1 MPVPTPESRRRYM
14 ASTAERLRKLVSE
27 NVEVDG
33 KSLDIP
39 ADLNFSLADAGV
51 SSLDLVAL
59 GKLVAEE
66 FKITFAIEDC
76 TSITDLAQL
85 ADFIDAKAA

>member
-1 MPVPTPESRRRYM
+1 M
-14 ASTAERLRKLVSE
+14 ASTAERLHKLVSE

-39 ADLNFSLADAGV
+39 ADLNFSLSDAGV

-59 GKLVAEE
+59 GKLVAQE
-66 FKITFAIEDC
+66 FDIEFAVEDC
-76 TSITDLAQL
+76 TSINDLAQL
-85 ADFIDAKAA
+85 AAFIDAKAA

>member
-1 MPVPTPESRRRYM
+1 M
-14 ASTAERLRKLVSE
+14 ASTAERLHKLVSE

-39 ADLNFSLADAGV
+39 ADLNFSLSDAGV

-59 GKLVAEE
+59 GKLVAQE
-66 FKITFAIEDC
+66 FDIAIAVEDC
-76 TSITDLAQL
+76 TSINDLAQL
-85 ADFIDAKAA
+85 AALIDAKAA